1 MSSSTAERAKLV
13 AVGPIDPQDAAVL
26 LLGDWKG
33 ALDASGKR
41 SKHPEKVT
49 IKIVL
54 NSRVRILICMSL
66 WVLLL
71 KGGDRPVRLLSA
83 LSTLKKVLD
92 PQNYK

>member
-54 NSRVRILICMSL
+54 NSEF
-66 WVLLL
+66 
-71 KGGDRPVRLLSA
+71 
-83 LSTLKKVLD
+83 
-92 PQNYK
+92 